1 MTEPNHQPRN
11 QIANLKHR
19 YKNANVSKVPNLKI
33 LKRRKN
39 VKVGGEPLAI
49 EHQYLVTKDGS
60 SVLMSR
66 DDIIAM
72 TSCSVLIW
80 NSAVIESLIFDVK
93 QQQTMLKESAS
104 QDVDMGDLIEEPLD
118 MDDCCAFA
126 DVDGDHLLYEEI
138 PDNLKFSSFL
148 VPEPLE

>member
-1 MTEPNHQPRN
+1 M
-11 QIANLKHR
+11 
-19 YKNANVSKVPNLKI
+19 
-33 LKRRKN
+33 RKN

-66 DDIIAM
+66 DGIVAM

-93 QQQTMLKESAS
+93 QQQTMLKENGSTVLMSRDDIVAMKSCSVLIRNSAAIES
-104 QDVDMGDLIEEPLD
+104 QIFDLKQQQS
-118 MDDCCAFA
+118 M
-126 DVDGDHLLYEEI
+126 
-138 PDNLKFSSFL
+138 LKENAS
-148 VPEPLE
+148 